1 MLIYYYDENT
11 NEYLYSETADSDPE
25 ESKIQN
31 KFIPLVPKFA
41 TLIAPPDVS
50 DNQIP
55 VFNGTEW
62 DIKADYR
69 HTHKICTDD
78 FFISDIETIGEIQ
91 NGYLITNELAQSIIN
106 NPVKYKIE
114 NNQIVE
120 KTDEEY
126 AECLSQKQSENENN
140 EIKAQ
145 LFNLDLSS
153 IRSIRAILSGNSCQE
168 DKDKL
173 LQAENSAKALRLQL
187 N

>member
-1 MLIYYYDENT
+1 
-11 NEYLYSETADSDPE
+11 
-25 ESKIQN
+25 
-31 KFIPLVPKFA
+31 
-41 TLIAPPDVS
+41 
-50 DNQIP
+50 
-55 VFNGTEW
+55 
-62 DIKADYR
+62 
-69 HTHKICTDD
+69 
-78 FFISDIETIGEIQ
+78 IGEIQ

-173 LQAENSAKALRLQL
+173 LQAENSAKALR
-187 N
+187 